1 MAQDGHGELTMNAG
15 PPTGDKL
22 QILIVSQYFWP
33 EDIRLNE
40 LALGLVERGHDVT
53 VLTGLPNYPTG
64 KIFPTHG
71 WRGPWTETHEGV
83 RVIRA
88 PLVPR
93 GRKSKIGLVL
103 NYFSFALTASVLALF
118 RTAKHYDAV
127 FVYEISPVTVG
138 FPGMVA
144 AWKAKAPMF
153 LWVLDLW
160 PESLSASGMMNS
172 PLADKVASWLARRV
186 YAGSDVILATS
197 QGFESSIRRVA
208 GKQREVRWFPQW
220 EDLRKDTAPLDEAG
234 LPVLP
239 EGFKVVFTG
248 NVGASQDFETVVG
261 AANLLKDRKDIQF
274 VIVGDGHKLDWVR
287 EQAARWGLSE
297 TFHCLGRF
305 PSTKMPAFYRQADA
319 LLISLR
325 DEPAFAVTVPA
336 KLQSY
341 LAAGKP
347 IVSCVSGEVKK
358 IVSDSGAGI
367 GVDAGSP
374 EALASAIAELAAKT
388 PAERAEMGRCGR
400 AYMEKNYNMDA
411 LFDQLIAWFR
421 EEKRARASGRRIRR

>member
-1 MAQDGHGELTMNAG
+1 MDATQPAG
-15 PPTGDKL
+15 NNL
-22 QILIVSQYFWP
+22 NILIVSQYFWP

-40 LALGLVERGHDVT
+40 LATGLVERGHNVT

-71 WRGPWTETHEGV
+71 WRGPWTETYEGV

-88 PLVPR
+88 PLIPR

-103 NYFSFALTASVLALF
+103 NYFSFALTASVLAVF
-118 RTAKHYDAV
+118 RAERRYDAV

-172 PLADKVASWLARRV
+172 TLADKVASWLARKV

-197 QGFESSIRRVA
+197 QGFETSIRRVA
-208 GKQREVRWFPQW
+208 GEQREVRWFPQW
-220 EDLRKDTAPLDEAG
+220 EDLRKDTAPIDEAS

-239 EGFKVVFTG
+239 NGFKVVFTG
-248 NVGASQDFETVVG
+248 NVGASQDFETVVS
-261 AANLLKDRKDIQF
+261 AANLLKDRRDIQF
-274 VIVGDGHKLDWVR
+274 VIIGDGHKLDWVR
-287 EQAARWGLSE
+287 EQVTRHGLSE
-297 TFHCLGRF
+297 AFRCLGRF
-305 PSTKMPAFYRQADA
+305 PSSTMPAFYRQADA

-325 DEPAFAVTVPA
+325 DEPAFAVTIPA

-347 IVSCVSGEVKK
+347 LVSSVSGEVKK
-358 IVSDSGAGI
+358 IVNDSGAGI

-374 EALASAIAELAAKT
+374 EALAAAIAELAAKT
-388 PAERAEMGRCGR
+388 PAERAEMGRRGR
-400 AYMEKNYNMDA
+400 AYMEANYNMDT
-411 LFDQLIAWFR
+411 LFDQLITWFR
-421 EEKRARASGRRIRR
+421 EEKRARATGRRVRR

>member
-1 MAQDGHGELTMNAG
+1 MDAAESAWN
-15 PPTGDKL
+15 KL
-22 QILIVSQYFWP
+22 DILIVSQYFWP

-40 LALGLVERGHDVT
+40 LAIGLVERGHNVT

-71 WRGPWTETHEGV
+71 WRGPWTETCEGV
-83 RVIRA
+83 RVIRS
-88 PLVPR
+88 PLIPR

-118 RTAKHYDAV
+118 RAAKSYDVV

-144 AWKAKAPMF
+144 AWKARAPMF

-172 PLADKVASWLARRV
+172 PLANKVASWLARKV

-197 QGFESSIRRVA
+197 QGFETPIQRVA
-208 GKQREVRWFPQW
+208 GEQREVRWFPQW
-220 EDLRKDTAPLDEAG
+220 EDLRKDTASIDEAG

-239 EGFKVVFTG
+239 KGFKVVFTG

-274 VIVGDGHKLDWVR
+274 VVVGDGHKLDWVR
-287 EQAARWGLSE
+287 EQVARHGLSE
-297 TFHCLGRF
+297 TFRCLGRF
-305 PSTKMPAFYRQADA
+305 PSSTMPAFYRQADA

-347 IVSCVSGEVKK
+347 VVSCVSGEVKK

-374 EALASAIAELAAKT
+374 EALAAAIAELAAKT
-388 PAERAEMGRCGR
+388 PAERAEMGRRGR
-400 AYMEKNYNMDA
+400 IYMEANYNMDT
-411 LFDQLIAWFR
+411 LFDQLISWFR
-421 EEKRARASGRRIRR
+421 EEKRARATGRRIKR

>member
-1 MAQDGHGELTMNAG
+1 MNLAAPAGE
-15 PPTGDKL
+15 KL
-22 QILIVSQYFWP
+22 EILIVSQYFWP

-88 PLVPR
+88 PLIPR

-103 NYFSFALTASVLALF
+103 NYFSFALTASVVALF
-118 RTAKHYDAV
+118 RLAKRYDAV

-144 AWKAKAPMF
+144 AWKTRAPMF

-172 PLADKVASWLARRV
+172 PLANKVASSLARRV

-197 QGFESSIRRVA
+197 QGFESSICRVA
-208 GKQREVRWFPQW
+208 GEQREVRWFPQW
-220 EDLRKDTAPLDEAG
+220 EDLRKDTAPIDDTA

-239 EGFKVVFTG
+239 KGFKVVFTG

-261 AANLLKDRKDIQF
+261 AASLLKDRKDIQF

-287 EQAARWGLSE
+287 DQAARRGLSE

-305 PSTKMPAFYRQADA
+305 PSTTMPAFYRQADA

-400 AYMEKNYNMDA
+400 AYMEENYNMDT

>member
-1 MAQDGHGELTMNAG
+1 MHAEPLD
-15 PPTGDKL
+15 GDKL
-22 QILIVSQYFWP
+22 DILIVSQYFWP
-33 EDIRLNE
+33 EDIRLND
-40 LALGLVERGHDVT
+40 LAQGLVERGHAVT

-64 KIFPTHG
+64 EIFPTHG
-71 WRGPWTETHEGV
+71 WRGPWTESYKGV
-83 RVIRA
+83 HIVRA
-88 PLVPR
+88 PLIPR

-118 RTAKHYDAV
+118 RTAKRYDAV

-138 FPGMVA
+138 FPGIVA

-172 PLADKVASWLARRV
+172 VLADKVASWLARRV

-208 GKQREVRWFPQW
+208 GEQREVRWFPQW
-220 EDLRKDTAPLDEAG
+220 EDLRKATAIASEAG
-234 LPVLP
+234 VPVLP

-261 AANLLKDRKDIQF
+261 AATLLKDRKDIKF

-287 EQAARWGLSE
+287 EHAARHGLSDS
-297 TFHCLGRF
+297 FYCLGRF
-305 PSTKMPAFYRQADA
+305 PSTTMPAFYRQADA
-319 LLISLR
+319 LLVSLR

-347 IVSCVSGEVKK
+347 IVSSVSGEVKK
-358 IVSDSGAGI
+358 IVNASGAGI

-374 EALASAIAELAAKT
+374 EALASAIADLVAKT
-388 PAERAEMGRCGR
+388 PAERAEMGRLGR
-400 AYMEKNYNMDA
+400 DYMERNYNMNT
-411 LFDQLIAWFR
+411 LFDQLVAWFR
-421 EEKRARASGRRIRR
+421 EEKRTGASGRRARR

>member
-1 MAQDGHGELTMNAG
+1 MEAG
-15 PPTGDKL
+15 PSAGEKL
-22 QILIVSQYFWP
+22 RILIVSQYFWP
-33 EDIRLNE
+33 EDVRVNE
-40 LALGLVERGHDVT
+40 LAIGLVERGHDVT

-64 KIFPTHG
+64 EIFPTHG
-71 WRGPWTETHEGV
+71 WRGPWTQTHKGV
-83 RVIRA
+83 RVVRA
-88 PLVPR
+88 PLIPR
-93 GRKSKIGLVL
+93 GRKSKMGLVL

-118 RTAKHYDAV
+118 RIGRRYDAV

-144 AWKAKAPMF
+144 AWKTDAPMF

-160 PESLSASGMMNS
+160 PESLSASGMLNS
-172 PLADKVASWLARRV
+172 RFAERVASWLARRV
-186 YAGSDVILATS
+186 YAGSDVILAS
-197 QGFESSIRRVA
+197 SRGFENSICRVA
-208 GKQREVRWFPQW
+208 GERRQVRWFPQW
-220 EDLRKDTAPLDEAG
+220 EDLRKSTVSIGETG
-234 LPVLP
+234 LPLLP
-239 EGFKVVFTG
+239 EGFKVMFTG

-261 AANLLKDRKDIQF
+261 AASLLKDRTDIQF

-287 EQAARWGLSE
+287 EEVAKRGLTQ

-305 PSTKMPAFYRQADA
+305 SSNTMSAFYKQADT

-347 IVSCVSGEVKK
+347 IVSCVSGEVRK

-367 GVDAGSP
+367 AIDAGSA
-374 EALASAIAELAAKT
+374 EALAAAIVELAAKS
-388 PAERAEMGRCGR
+388 PSERADMGRRGR
-400 AYMEKNYNMDA
+400 AYMENHYNMDR
-411 LFDQLIAWFR
+411 LFDQLVEWFR
-421 EEKRARASGRRIRR
+421 AAKRARVAGRRTRL

>member
-15 PPTGDKL
+15 PPDGDKL
-22 QILIVSQYFWP
+22 DVLIVSQYFWP

-40 LALGLVERGHDVT
+40 LALGLVARGHDVT

-64 KIFPTHG
+64 RIFPTHG
-71 WRGPWTETHEGV
+71 WRGPWTETHKGV

-88 PLVPR
+88 PLMPR

-103 NYFSFALTASVLALF
+103 NYFSFALTASVVALF
-118 RTAKHYDAV
+118 RLAKRYDAV

-144 AWKAKAPMF
+144 AWKTKAPMF

-197 QGFESSIRRVA
+197 QGFETSIRRVA
-208 GKQREVRWFPQW
+208 GEPREVRWFPQW
-220 EDLRKDTAPLDEAG
+220 EDLRKDAAPIDDTG

-239 EGFKVVFTG
+239 QGFKVVFTG
-248 NVGASQDFETVVG
+248 NVGASQDFETVLG
-261 AANLLKDRKDIQF
+261 AAELLRDRKDIQF

-287 EQAARWGLSE
+287 EQSAKRGLSE

-305 PSTKMPAFYRQADA
+305 PSTTMPAFYRQADA

-341 LAAGKP
+341 LAAGRP
-347 IVSCVSGEVKK
+347 IVSCVSGDVKK

-374 EALASAIAELAAKT
+374 EALASAIAELATKG
-388 PAERAEMGRCGR
+388 PDERAEMGRRGR
-400 AYMEKNYNMDA
+400 AYMEKNYNMDT
-411 LFDQLIAWFR
+411 LFNQLVEWFR
-421 EEKRARASGRRIRR
+421 AEKRARAAGHRTR

>member
-1 MAQDGHGELTMNAG
+1 MDPAA
-15 PPTGDKL
+15 PAGDKL
-22 QILIVSQYFWP
+22 DILIVSQYFWP

-40 LALGLVERGHDVT
+40 LAIGLAERGHNVT

-71 WRGPWTETHEGV
+71 WRGPWTETYEGV

-88 PLVPR
+88 PLIPR

-118 RTAKHYDAV
+118 RAAKRYDAV

-144 AWKAKAPMF
+144 SLKARAPMF

-172 PLADKVASWLARRV
+172 PLADKVASWLARKV

-197 QGFESSIRRVA
+197 LGFETSIRRVA
-208 GKQREVRWFPQW
+208 GEQREVRWFPQW
-220 EDLRKDTAPLDEAG
+220 EDLRKDTAPIDEAG

-239 EGFKVVFTG
+239 KGFKVVFTG

-261 AANLLKDRKDIQF
+261 TANLLKDRKDIQF

-287 EQAARWGLSE
+287 EQVARHGLSE
-297 TFHCLGRF
+297 TFQCLGRF
-305 PSTKMPAFYRQADA
+305 PSSTMPAFYRRADA

-347 IVSCVSGEVKK
+347 LVSSVSGEVKK
-358 IVSDSGAGI
+358 IVRDSGAGI

-374 EALASAIAELAAKT
+374 EALAAAIAELVAKT
-388 PAERAEMGRCGR
+388 PAERAEMGRRGR
-400 AYMEKNYNMDA
+400 AYMEANYNMDT
-411 LFDQLIAWFR
+411 LFDQLITWFR
-421 EEKRARASGRRIRR
+421 EEKRARTTGRRVRR

>member
-1 MAQDGHGELTMNAG
+1 MDAAA
-15 PPTGDKL
+15 PAGDKL
-22 QILIVSQYFWP
+22 DILIVSQYFWP

-40 LALGLVERGHDVT
+40 LAIGLAERGHNIT

-71 WRGPWTETHEGV
+71 WRGPWTETYQGV

-88 PLVPR
+88 PLIPR

-118 RTAKHYDAV
+118 RAARRYDAV

-144 AWKAKAPMF
+144 AWKAEAPMF

-172 PLADKVASWLARRV
+172 PLANKVASWLARRV

-197 QGFESSIRRVA
+197 QGFESSICRVA
-208 GKQREVRWFPQW
+208 GKKREVRWFPQW
-220 EDLRKDTAPLDEAG
+220 EDLRKDAAPIGDTR
-234 LPVLP
+234 LPALP
-239 EGFKVVFTG
+239 QGFKVVFTG

-261 AANLLKDRKDIQF
+261 AAELLKDREDIQF

-287 EQAARWGLSE
+287 EQSAKRGLSE

-305 PSTKMPAFYRQADA
+305 PSTTMPAFYRQADA

-358 IVSDSGAGI
+358 IVTDSGAGI

-374 EALASAIAELAAKT
+374 EALASAIAELAARN
-388 PAERAEMGRCGR
+388 PAERGEMGRRGR
-400 AYMEKNYNMDA
+400 AYMEKHYNMDT
-411 LFDQLIAWFR
+411 LFDQLVEWFR
-421 EEKRARASGRRIRR
+421 AEKRAP